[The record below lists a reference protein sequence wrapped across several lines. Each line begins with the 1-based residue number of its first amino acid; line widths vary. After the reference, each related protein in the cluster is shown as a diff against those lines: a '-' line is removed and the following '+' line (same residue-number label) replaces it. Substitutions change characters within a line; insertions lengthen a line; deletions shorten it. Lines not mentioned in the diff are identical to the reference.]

1 MAFNAH
7 KASDR
12 TQGKWVWLSMLAG
25 KRTEMRAVSHPC
37 LAYLTWVHLSG
48 WTMLAPIQNPH
59 CKGVWEIQCSLPSLC
74 SIEGILEGSWSKCWM
89 SIYCICYTSNNHRYE
104 NMLLKKII
112 YKLYTRTNSFFWT
125 KNKCAFRNGQICN
138 AVLFQQEIIGTEVD
152 IKKRGMGIIYFLY
165 PSNKGISK
173 VQCTVSVYVVS
184 RAG

>member
-37 LAYLTWVHLSG
+37 LAYLTWVRLSD
-48 WTMLAPIQNPH
+48 WTMLAPMQNPH

-89 SIYCICYTSNNHRYE
+89 STYCICYTSNNHRYE
-104 NMLLKKII
+104 NMLSKK
-112 YKLYTRTNSFFWT
+112 NFFI
-125 KNKCAFRNGQICN
+125 NYIQEQIVSLEPKINVHSEMDKFVMQYC
-138 AVLFQQEIIGTEVD
+138 
-152 IKKRGMGIIYFLY
+152 
-165 PSNKGISK
+165 SNKNL
-173 VQCTVSVYVVS
+173 
-184 RAG
+184 